1 MGFNAFFFCM
11 CLSPQSSV
19 QDSFSFGPES
29 NPALQA
35 ARRPGGFPGAA
46 VPQQPG
52 ADADHHP
59 GGPGSDKDLS

>member
-1 MGFNAFFFCM
+1 M
-11 CLSPQSSV
+11 CLPPQSLV
-19 QDSFSFGPES
+19 QDSFSSGPES

-35 ARRPGGFPGAA
+35 ARGLGGFPGTT

-59 GGPGSDKDLS
+59 GGTGSDKDLP